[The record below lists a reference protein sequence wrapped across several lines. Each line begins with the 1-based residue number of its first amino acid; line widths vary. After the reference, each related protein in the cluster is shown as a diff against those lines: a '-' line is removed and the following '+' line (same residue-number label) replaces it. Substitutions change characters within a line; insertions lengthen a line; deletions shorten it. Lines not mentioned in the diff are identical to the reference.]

1 MPAKPLPPK
10 PVPKNIVAEALKIK
24 AFLTEDPQRTYL
36 HASQRFKVTKARI
49 SRLMKIADVLPQGF
63 VDYMGRC
70 EDQTLV
76 KQFSGKILLR
86 IANLE
91 SRTRR
96 QEVIGNLMRPL

>member
-1 MPAKPLPPK
+1 
-10 PVPKNIVAEALKIK
+10 
-24 AFLTEDPQRTYL
+24 
-36 HASQRFKVTKARI
+36 
-49 SRLMKIADVLPQGF
+49 MKIADVLPQGF